1 MLKNLYK
8 LFSKK
13 LMMNDLTLV
22 IPAKNEGET
31 LPLVL
36 ESLKKLN
43 LKIIISLKNDDL
55 ETINSIIKNENIKIY
70 FQSGEGYGN
79 SLREAIDSCETKYFC
94 IFNADGSFDPKY
106 LQQMMDTCKN
116 NLDFVFA
123 SRYMTDG
130 GSDDDTIITKL
141 GNFIFTKIGNIFFS
155 IKISDIL
162 YTFLL
167 GKTVSFKKLNLKSK
181 DFSLC
186 VEMPIKA
193 KRLGMNFT
201 DSPSY
206 ERKRIAGIKKVSEFK
221 DGLKI
226 LFYMIK
232 SFFKIV

>member
-1 MLKNLYK
+1 MKN
-8 LFSKK
+8 
-13 LMMNDLTLV
+13 LTLV
-22 IPAKNEGET
+22 IPAKAEADS
-31 LPLVL
+31 LPKVLKEIKNFDCSIIVVL
-36 ESLKKLN
+36 ESSDTDTIKATKNFN
-43 LKIIISLKNDDL
+43 LKIV
-55 ETINSIIKNENIKIY
+55 Y
-70 FQSGEGYGN
+70 QSDKGYGN
-79 SLREAIDSCETKYFC
+79 AIIEGINNVKTDYLC
-94 IFNADGSFDPKY
+94 ILNADGSFDPKY
-106 LQQMMDTCKN
+106 LQQMMNTCKN

-123 SRYMTDG
+123 SRYMTNG

-162 YTFLL
+162 YTFIL
-167 GKTVSFKKLNLKSK
+167 GKTESFKRLNLKSK
-181 DFSLC
+181 DFCLC

-206 ERKRIAGIKKVSEFK
+206 ERKRIAGIKKVNEFR
-221 DGLKI
+221 DGFKI